1 MASAVSVF
9 VSPIVATAVL
19 PNRKTAVYAI
29 AGRILDSALAMGN
42 QGSGVVEIASER
54 MESARTQAAAK
65 KSARV
70 RQTAPQKTG
79 NQLVDA

>member
-1 MASAVSVF
+1 
-9 VSPIVATAVL
+9 
-19 PNRKTAVYAI
+19 
-29 AGRILDSALAMGN
+29 MGN